1 MAASSITAFVGA
13 IGLIIAGGVTGS
25 GVTGSGV
32 TGSGVTGS
40 GVTGS
45 GVTGPGVTGS
55 GVTGSGVTGSGV
67 TGPRIITG
75 VISPLSISLFETIK
89 LGVDCKNT
97 SANVLDSSP
106 VLIASFTC
114 SLTCSTGKLA
124 SLSVNNF
131 ATCDFSSSL
140 VLVAD

>member
-32 TGSGVTGS
+32 TGSGVTGP
-40 GVTGS
+40 
-45 GVTGPGVTGS
+45 GVTGPGVTGP
-55 GVTGSGVTGSGV
+55 G
-67 TGPRIITG
+67 IITG
-75 VISPLSISLFETIK
+75 VIIPESISLFETIK

-97 SANVLDSSP
+97 SASVLDSSP

-114 SLTCSTGKLA
+114 SLTCSTGKSA
-124 SLSVNNF
+124 SLSVNSF